1 MVNEKVTIEKFNEA
15 YIRIKCE
22 ASCAKELSEFF
33 TFEVPNAKFM
43 PSYRR
48 KIWDGK
54 IHLFSPATGKIYAG
68 LLPYVQKY
76 LQEQG
81 YTVRVEEVFRPK
93 LIDKKLTRRFVNN
106 ISKFRARD
114 YQVDAIHSIIERDRG
129 VILSPTG
136 SGKSF
141 VIYALLRYY
150 LQKLN
155 KKILLVVPTTSLVEQ
170 MYSDFAEYGWFPD
183 DHCHRLY
190 AGRDKNTEKDVVIST
205 WQSIYKMPKTY
216 FSQFGAVFVDEA
228 HLAKAKSLTG
238 IMTKLHDC
246 KYRIGL
252 TGTLDGK
259 EIHRLVLEGL
269 FGLCDQVTTTAELVK
284 RKYLANLEVKC
295 LVLEHS
301 KNNRNKRTYQEE
313 MDYLASSEPR
323 NNFIINLIDTLE
335 GNTLVLAQYIEKH
348 LIPLYELAEE
358 KFERDIFLVY
368 GGTPT
373 SDREDVRQYA
383 ENSKKDIVIFASY
396 GTFSTGIN
404 IKRLHNIV
412 FGSPYKSQIRV
423 LQSIGRGL
431 RTAKDKEMLN
441 IFDISDNLMYNSQEN
456 YTLSHLKERIKIY
469 NEQEFNYEIVP
480 IKLKR

>member
-1 MVNEKVTIEKFNEA
+1 M
-15 YIRIKCE
+15 
-22 ASCAKELSEFF
+22 
-33 TFEVPNAKFM
+33 
-43 PSYRR
+43 
-48 KIWDGK
+48 
-54 IHLFSPATGKIYAG
+54 
-68 LLPYVQKY
+68 
-76 LQEQG
+76 
-81 YTVRVEEVFRPK
+81 
-93 LIDKKLTRRFVNN
+93 
-106 ISKFRARD
+106 
-114 YQVDAIHSIIERDRG
+114 
-129 VILSPTG
+129 
-136 SGKSF
+136 
-141 VIYALLRYY
+141 
-150 LQKLN
+150 
-155 KKILLVVPTTSLVEQ
+155 
-170 MYSDFAEYGWFPD
+170 
-183 DHCHRLY
+183 
-190 AGRDKNTEKDVVIST
+190 
-205 WQSIYKMPKTY
+205 
-216 FSQFGAVFVDEA
+216 
-228 HLAKAKSLTG
+228 
-238 IMTKLHDC
+238 
-246 KYRIGL
+246 
-252 TGTLDGK
+252 
-259 EIHRLVLEGL
+259 
-269 FGLCDQVTTTAELVK
+269 
-284 RKYLANLEVKC
+284 KC